1 MAGLVRD
8 FLFVGIK
15 GHAMAL
21 DRATGAERWKTKL
34 RGGDFVHLVTDGQ
47 RLYATTQGEVFCV
60 DGATG
65 SVLWRNPLK
74 GMGLGLASLLAA
86 DGAGGAG
93 GSADV
98 LWAQEK
104 RRRAGAHAAAG

>member
-15 GHAMAL
+15 GHVMAL
-21 DRATGAERWKTKL
+21 DRATGTERWKTKL
-34 RGGDFVHLVTDGQ
+34 KGGDFVHLVTDGQ
-47 RLYATTQGEVFCV
+47 RLYATAQGEVFCL

-74 GMGLGLASLLAA
+74 GMGLGIASLLAPGTESGGG
-86 DGAGGAG
+86 DGSDALVAE
-93 GSADV
+93 V
-98 LWAQEK
+98 K
-104 RRRAGAHAAAG
+104 RRRASAQAAAG